1 MIQSFDDRENTQS
14 LVGLLSLTWRA
25 FKNFNMSFD
34 AQYNHVD
41 FMVYV
46 TKCWTNAISESL
58 RITIGKI
65 LLSVLMVVQNQRFS
79 WAI

>member
-1 MIQSFDDRENTQS
+1 MLI
-14 LVGLLSLTWRA
+14 
-25 FKNFNMSFD
+25 
-34 AQYNHVD
+34 